1 MKNLIL
7 IFSLLIVFISK
18 AQSKYSLANYPMKS
32 DIWMGKMYEG
42 SVYIGPKDG
51 TSFDYNE
58 DFLKK
63 VDMKVVQ
70 SYLQQSFDEFRKS
83 YGLSPVKLDVN
94 LTKLCVVDAKNMNQ
108 FKPKFTNDD
117 KSAKQFWDKIPV
129 LCFSKVDTKK
139 LDINKVIADSFFD
152 YCVGM
157 EDAMSILLD
166 KTTKKYGLAMSY
178 DKQDYGF
185 YIVIKNK

>member
-7 IFSLLIVFISK
+7 IFSLLIVFISN

-58 DFLKK
+58 AFLKK
-63 VDMKVVQ
+63 VDMKIVQ

-166 KTTKKYGLAMSY
+166 KTTKKYGLGMSY

>member
-7 IFSLLIVFISK
+7 IFSLLIVFVSN

-58 DFLKK
+58 AFLKK
-63 VDMKVVQ
+63 VDMKIVQ